1 MWTETETAEEGGGR
15 AVLGKREG
23 LELPSRY
30 QYAVMVMALAA
41 MVMVMALAAMEC
53 LAAMVMVM
61 ALAVMAM
68 GKREGHEGGC

>member
-41 MVMVMALAAMEC
+41 MEC